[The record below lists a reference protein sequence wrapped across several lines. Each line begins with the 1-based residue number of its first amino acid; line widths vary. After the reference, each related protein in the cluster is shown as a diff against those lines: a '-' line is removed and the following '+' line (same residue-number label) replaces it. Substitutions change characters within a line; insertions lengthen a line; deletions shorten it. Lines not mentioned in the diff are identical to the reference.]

1 MYFDDRFFE
10 DEVREGF
17 YVPSLLKRCWAAS
30 IECLLDVDALFKKH
44 NLRWW
49 LGSGS
54 ALGAVREKGFIP
66 WDDDVDIIMLRKDYE
81 KALSILK
88 ELPPNY
94 KVDNTIFK
102 ADQDYCLT
110 RINNSAFI
118 PLPEDQLIK
127 YHQFPFV
134 TGIDIFPIDSISDDA
149 EEEENRCAWA
159 LVIGYLFLAVQNKG
173 EKSKEIKKQIREFE
187 KTFDRK
193 FSKNAPILQQ
203 LRIMI
208 DDVAG
213 TFSYGPRT
221 KYLCNAWQWMFNRG
235 QKFLTTCFDETLML
249 PFENVKFPVPKGYDE
264 YLACIYAENY
274 LVRYKSAG
282 CHEFPYFERMY
293 DVYKKYNPNFIY
305 TFKKDDLTHEKPNR
319 PKQITDNI
327 LQHFNIFYRY
337 QEIIKNIIVEGQ
349 FDLLS
354 EVLPK
359 CQNSAIALGN
369 YIENTCF
376 EPAPVISALENYCN
390 TLYEIFSTADS
401 QESVYTRFTELQTL
415 VKEIETALPALEIR
429 KLIIFLP
436 FKASA
441 WGTMK
446 TYYDKL
452 KSDPHNDV
460 HVCPIPSYSYNLD
473 GTPKNEYYEGDQFPK
488 ELNIDDYHTMILSTM
503 IPDQIVIQS
512 PYDDY
517 SFGLTVH
524 SEFYASKVKNY
535 TDELIY
541 IPWFRT
547 CDIDPTDGKSI
558 LDKAVMRYYVEVPG
572 VISADKTFVPSENIR
587 QCYID
592 RLIKFTGEENAE
604 LWKERIQV
612 LEDNNEI

>member
-10 DEVREGF
+10 DEVRAGF
-17 YVPSLLKRCWAAS
+17 YVPSILKRCWAAS
-30 IECLLDVDALFKKH
+30 IECLLDVDALFRKH

-66 WDDDVDIIMLRKDYE
+66 WDDDVDIIMPRKDYE
-81 KALSILK
+81 KALSVLK
-88 ELPPNY
+88 KLPSNY
-94 KVDNTIFK
+94 KVNNTIFK

-118 PLPEDQLIK
+118 PLPKDQLIK
-127 YHQFPFV
+127 YHQFPLV
-134 TGIDIFPIDSISDDA
+134 TGIDIFPIDSISDDT

-159 LVIGYLFLAVQNKG
+159 LAIGYLFLAVQNKG
-173 EKSKEIKKQIREFE
+173 EKNKEVKKQIREFE

-208 DDVAG
+208 DDTAG

-221 KYLCNAWQWMFNRG
+221 KYLCNAWRWMFNRNH
-235 QKFLTTCFDETLML
+235 KFLSTGFDETLMF
-249 PFENVKFPVPKGYDE
+249 PFENTEFPVPKGYNE
-264 YLACIYAENY
+264 YLSAIYGDDYMVPFKVN
-274 LVRYKSAG
+274 G
-282 CHEFPYFERMY
+282 CHEFPYFEKMY
-293 DVYKKYNPNFIY
+293 DTYEKYNPNFIY
-305 TFKKDDLTHEKPNR
+305 KFKEEDLHHEKPNR
-319 PKQITDNI
+319 QKQIADNI
-327 LQHFNIFYRY
+327 LKHFHIFCKY
-337 QEIIKNIIVEGQ
+337 QEIIKTILAEGQ
-349 FDLLS
+349 FDLLA

-359 CQNSAIALGN
+359 CQDSAVALGN

-376 EPAPVISALENYCN
+376 EPKSVISTLENYCN
-390 TLYEIFSTADS
+390 TLYEIFSTAES
-401 QESVYTRFTELQTL
+401 QEIVYAEFSNLQTL
-415 VKEIETALPALEIR
+415 VKEIEAALPTLEIR
-429 KLIIFLP
+429 KLIVFLP

-441 WGTMK
+441 WDTMK
-446 TYYDKL
+446 PYYDKL
-452 KSDPHNDV
+452 KADPRNDI

-488 ELNIDDYHTMILSTM
+488 ELNIEDYHTMILSTM

-524 SEFYASKVKNY
+524 SEFYASKIKNY

-547 CDIDPTDGKSI
+547 CDIDPAEGKNG

-572 VISADKTFVPSENIR
+572 VISADTTYVPSENIR
-587 QCYID
+587 QCYIE
-592 RLIKFTGEENAE
+592 RLVKFTGEENTN

-612 LEDNNEI
+612 LADKNEI